1 MATLYGLEGRKAIVT
16 GAGNGIGRAIALRL
30 AEHGCALGVIDLDLA
45 AAASTA
51 EAITAAGG
59 VAHAARADVSAGPE
73 VTAALAELS
82 ERLGRVDILV
92 NNAGV
97 CKIGK
102 MLECSEDD
110 WRQTFG
116 VNVDG
121 LFHCTRAIAPGM
133 VARGSGCIVNIAS
146 WMGKAGV
153 AAYGAYCASK
163 FAVISLTQTLACELG
178 EHGVR
183 VNAIAPGLIVETKM
197 RDDSEPL
204 RRAQGLPTS
213 EERAKTIPRRR
224 AGVPADIANAAAFLA
239 SDQADYITG
248 ETMNVTGGLW
258 ND

>member
-1 MATLYGLEGRKAIVT
+1 MGGIYGLEGRKAIVT
-16 GAGNGIGRAIALRL
+16 GAGNGIGRAISLRL
-30 AEHGCALGVIDLDLA
+30 AQEGCALGVIDLDLT
-45 AAASTA
+45 AASATAAMIA
-51 EAITAAGG
+51 EAGGTAYAL
-59 VAHAARADVSAGPE
+59 RADVSDGPG
-73 VTAALAELS
+73 VTAVLRELT
-82 ERLGRVDILV
+82 ENLGSVDILV

-102 MLECSEDD
+102 ILDCSEQD

-133 VARGSGCIVNIAS
+133 VARGSGNIINIAS
-146 WMGKAGV
+146 WMGKSGV

-163 FAVISLTQTLACELG
+163 FAVVSLTQSMACELG
-178 EHGVR
+178 EHGLR

-197 RDDSEPL
+197 RDESDPL

-213 EERAKTIPRRR
+213 EDRAKTIPRRR
-224 AGVPADIANAAAFLA
+224 AGLPADIANTAAFLA

-248 ETMNVTGGLW
+248 ETINVTGGLW